1 MPRVVFTHP
10 VKDVNHWLSKH
21 SERVDLFRDWASNVQ
36 DYAPAEGS
44 NQVALSMEVSD
55 MEAMKK
61 AMETPELNAA
71 KEAHGVLEPIELYVA
86 PQ

>member
-21 SERVDLFRDWASNVQ
+21 SERVDLFKDWATNVEH
-36 DYAPAEGS
+36 YSLAEGS
-44 NQVALSMEVSD
+44 NHVALTMEVHD
-55 MEAMKK
+55 MEAMKH
-61 AMETPELNAA
+61 ALQTPELNAA

-86 PQ
+86 P